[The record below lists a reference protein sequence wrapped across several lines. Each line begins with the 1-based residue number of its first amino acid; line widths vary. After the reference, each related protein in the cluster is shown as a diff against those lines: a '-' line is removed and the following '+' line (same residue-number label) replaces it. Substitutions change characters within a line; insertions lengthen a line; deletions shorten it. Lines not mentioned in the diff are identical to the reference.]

1 MYYSKPF
8 NPGDVLRFGDY
19 RAGEFGAYDE
29 YDPWAKVYWNPATG
43 EFVTDGTGEEF
54 LLNFYHLEGPDD
66 PYGVGAGYA
75 PVPTDGDD
83 VIFGDLGNDWLVG
96 GTGKDHLYGGYG
108 YDLLNVDDDHTTN
121 YEANDMPDTHP
132 SYEDLAYGGAG
143 RDVLIGN
150 TGGDR
155 LIDWAGE
162 FNSYIVPFPP
172 FGMATVSRTLQPQ
185 LQEFLYDLSESDG
198 ADPTRNGDPARNGEP
213 YGELGLVKQQD
224 FDWKDQTGAPD
235 DPQPGNIPGGKRD
248 VLRSASFD
256 GVHSTT
262 LHGFYVDSGL
272 WNVENGA
279 LKVSAESLGGDAAS
293 VFHVDEVLPS
303 YFEIQATI
311 TMEKPTSG
319 WKANSYVIFD
329 YYGQYDFK
337 FAGLNASIDKIQM
350 GHRDETGWHVD
361 VQSNM
366 KIKPGQYYNML
377 VAVHGTNVTLLANN
391 KEYFS
396 HMFEPRVID
405 GWVYGLNTGM
415 VGFGSDNSQ
424 GVYDNI
430 AVQVLPPEITLE
442 ETEDFEGQA
451 ELVFVSTSGDWQ
463 INANRYNGTPAVDSD
478 KAISLVDLGLDR
490 GLEVVSVLELEAT
503 LNTQTT
509 GGVVFDYY
517 GPDNFKF
524 AAISAESN
532 QVIIG
537 HFTAKRGWSYD
548 AVFDY
553 AIEPGTDYE
562 LALSLKGTTV
572 SLSVKES
579 GAKNWQA
586 MAGHVFNAVTVDG
599 DFGLLSKDG
608 TISFDAVTV
617 KTDDPA
623 FRDDGDNLMAA
634 EAPVAQAET
643 ESMLTYDDLS
653 PIVDEAIERWADA
666 LGINGAM
673 VTLLHEVSFQ
683 IVDFNDLTLGRAI
696 GDTVLIDADAAG
708 FGWFVDTTPYD
719 DTEFRREN
727 VDGELLATASSSA
740 YGDMDLLTVVM
751 HELGHVLGFEDLDP
765 EEYPHDLMS
774 GTLATGVRR
783 LDIEVDQ
790 SIAAGTDYNLAIPLY
805 NTKAHL
811 WWNLQILSR
820 YSFGSILN
828 DWGCLA

>member
-1 MYYSKPF
+1 
-8 NPGDVLRFGDY
+8 
-19 RAGEFGAYDE
+19 
-29 YDPWAKVYWNPATG
+29 
-43 EFVTDGTGEEF
+43 
-54 LLNFYHLEGPDD
+54 
-66 PYGVGAGYA
+66 
-75 PVPTDGDD
+75 
-83 VIFGDLGNDWLVG
+83 
-96 GTGKDHLYGGYG
+96 
-108 YDLLNVDDDHTTN
+108 
-121 YEANDMPDTHP
+121 MPDTHP
-132 SYEDLAYGGAG
+132 SYEDVAYGGAG
-143 RDVLIGN
+143 RDVLIAN

-162 FNSYIVPFPP
+162 FNSYIVPFAP

-185 LQEFLYDLSESDG
+185 LQEFLYDLSEGDG

-248 VLRSASFD
+248 VLRSAAFD

-262 LHGFYVDSGL
+262 LHGFYVESGF

-279 LKVSAESLGGDAAS
+279 LRVSAESIGGDAAS
-293 VFHVDEVLPS
+293 VFHVDEVLPG

-311 TMEKPTSG
+311 TMEKPTGG

-329 YYGQYDFK
+329 YYGPYDFK
-337 FAGLNASIDKIQM
+337 FAGLNASVDKIQM

-366 KIKPGQYYNML
+366 QIKPGNFYNVL
-377 VAVHGTNVTLLANN
+377 VAINGTTVTVVADN
-391 KEYFS
+391 KDYFS
-396 HMFEPRVID
+396 YTFEPRVID
-405 GWVYGLNTGM
+405 GWVYGLNSGM
-415 VGFGSDNSQ
+415 LGFGSNNSR

-430 AVQVLPPEITLE
+430 AVQVLPPEIT
-442 ETEDFEGQA
+442 FEGTEEFPDTHA
-451 ELVFVSTSGDWQ
+451 GIGFIPTSGVW
-463 INANRYNGTPAVDSD
+463 NVNGERYDGAPEAEES
-478 KAISLVDLGLDR
+478 AISLVDLGLDH
-490 GLEVVSVLELEAT
+490 GLEVSSILQLDVT
-503 LNTQTT
+503 LNTQMV

-517 GPDNFKF
+517 GPERFKF

-608 TISFDAVTV
+608 TSSFDAVTV

-634 EAPVAQAET
+634 EAPAVQAKT

-666 LGINGAM
+666 LGINGVT

-696 GDTVLIDADAAG
+696 GDTILIDADAAG

-751 HELGHVLGFEDLDP
+751 HEIGHVLGFEDLDA
-765 EEYPHDLMS
+765 EEYSSDLMS
-774 GTLATGVRR
+774 ATLAASVRR
-783 LDIEVDQ
+783 LDIEADQ
-790 SIAAGTDYNLAIPLY
+790 SVTAGTDYNLAIPLY
-805 NTKAHL
+805 NTKARL
-811 WWNLQILSR
+811 WWSWQILSR

-828 DWGCLA
+828 DWGLLSIGRA